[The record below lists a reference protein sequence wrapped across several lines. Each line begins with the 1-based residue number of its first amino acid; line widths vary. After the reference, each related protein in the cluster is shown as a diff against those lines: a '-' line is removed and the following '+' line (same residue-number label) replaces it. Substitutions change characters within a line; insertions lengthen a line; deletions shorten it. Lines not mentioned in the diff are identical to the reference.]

1 MAASENRDSFGRL
14 AYILVKFSLP
24 LMLSGILQQLY
35 NWADAFIVGN
45 VVGELALAAVG
56 STTSMVNFYV
66 LAITGFTLGLSILF
80 AQKFGARELEDIRRI
95 LSTFLW
101 VLGGIFLTLSV
112 LGICFAE
119 ELLRLLHTTREALP
133 LATDY
138 LGIVLAGVPF
148 LAVYNVYS
156 AALRGDREQP
166 GSLLCRSP
174 LLGGEC
180 GPGRAVCGCLGL
192 GRGRGG
198 HCHRDRPGGHDGVSD
213 RIQHHK
219 VSHSPLPARAAVL

>member
-1 MAASENRDSFGRL
+1 MAAAENRDSFGRL

-101 VLGGIFLTLSV
+101 VLGGIFLILS
-112 LGICFAE
+112 AW
-119 ELLRLLHTTREALP
+119 A
-133 LATDY
+133 
-138 LGIVLAGVPF
+138 
-148 LAVYNVYS
+148 S
-156 AALRGDREQP
+156 ALRRSFCACSTPP
-166 GSLLCRSP
+166 GRRSP
-174 LLGGEC
+174 WPRTTWASSWPAYPFWRSTTCTPPPSGESET
-180 GPGRAVCGCLGL
+180 AGL
-192 GRGRGG
+192 PFMPSSSPRG
-198 HCHRDRPGGHDGVSD
+198 
-213 RIQHHK
+213 
-219 VSHSPLPARAAVL
+219 

>member
-80 AQKFGARELEDIRRI
+80 AQKFGARRPK
-95 LSTFLW
+95 LSRF
-101 VLGGIFLTLSV
+101 S
-112 LGICFAE
+112 
-119 ELLRLLHTTREALP
+119 
-133 LATDY
+133 D
-138 LGIVLAGVPF
+138 
-148 LAVYNVYS
+148 
-156 AALRGDREQP
+156 AAM
-166 GSLLCRSP
+166 P
-174 LLGGEC
+174 LL
-180 GPGRAVCGCLGL
+180 
-192 GRGRGG
+192 
-198 HCHRDRPGGHDGVSD
+198 
-213 RIQHHK
+213 
-219 VSHSPLPARAAVL
+219 LPEKNRMQ